1 VLTNDELA
9 TMVDTTDEWITSRV
23 GIKSRH
29 IAAPDEQVDDMAAL
43 AGEKALANAG
53 LTTAEIDMVVVA
65 TWTAL
70 DRSPNMAAQ
79 VARRLGVVERGEIP
93 AGAPVLLFGFG
104 GGLAYAGQ
112 IIRCP

>member
-1 VLTNDELA
+1 MTGSRVVALGHYQPERVLTNDELA

-23 GIKSRH
+23 GIKTRH

-70 DRSPNMAAQ
+70 DRSPNTLNTRPPEMTDCI
-79 VARRLGVVERGEIP
+79 GS
-93 AGAPVLLFGFG
+93 
-104 GGLAYAGQ
+104 GQ
-112 IIRCP
+112 YHGSTM